1 MTTTTKTRIKAKAK
15 DAPQSRDDCAR
26 DIGAL
31 GALQREH
38 QRMTTEMNDAI
49 AAITERFQPQLDAV
63 AERAKQLQQGIQ
75 TWCEANREVLTDS
88 GRTKTANLVTGEV
101 SWRQRPPSVAIRGAD
116 TVIETLKR
124 LGLGQFVRTK
134 EEVNK
139 EAILNEPKAV
149 AGVAGIS
156 VITGVEDFVVSPFE
170 QQAD

>member
-1 MTTTTKTRIKAKAK
+1 MSTTTKTRIKSKAK

-31 GALQREH
+31 GDLQREH
-38 QRMTTEMNDAI
+38 LRMTAAMNDLI
-49 AAITERFQPQLDAV
+49 AEVTAKFQPQLDEIAD
-63 AERAKQLQQGIQ
+63 RAKALQQGIQ
-75 TWCEANREVLTDS
+75 TWCEANRETLTDG
-88 GRTKTANLVTGEV
+88 GRVKTANLVTGEV
-101 SWRQRPPSVAIRGAD
+101 SWRQRPPSVAIRGAE

-124 LGLGQFVRTK
+124 LSLGQFVRTK

-156 VITGVEDFVVSPFE
+156 VITGVEDFVVVPFE